1 LSVDPSER
9 SLDEPQPGGLRSRR
23 MLDESLLPRADEV
36 WSWTRL
42 VDAEFGPQRLTG
54 DRNHARFVDWLERRF
69 ADLGCSVQRDR
80 YTFTRW
86 EASLHDD
93 VAVTITEANS
103 ETAVAL
109 DVLSYVPYSGSTLL
123 EGAVNGRLIYL
134 PADGRSASEAV
145 ALLLANP
152 PADLASSVVAVEC
165 PCPRTPAAT
174 VWHMHP
180 PDLELQ
186 KPVRSP
192 PYQMF
197 SGVREAHAALDR
209 RCQAAMYCWT
219 DVSDESARFQYVPF
233 GMKVRNTPAVWVGR
247 HTATN
252 LRLLAEQ
259 DARVTLRLD
268 ARVFPNTPTDTL
280 IATLPGTSDEIIVLG
295 SHTDG
300 CNIGEENGSLGLLAV
315 ATEAAKRHPSARN
328 RTLVFILA
336 TGHFAREALAD
347 EATATGPYGQPG
359 ADAEGAW
366 RDHPDIVSKT
376 VAAVAIEHLG
386 CMEWLDNPAAT
397 AYLPTGRPTADT
409 WFVGSQA
416 AGTTTAPEAANQLL
430 AELTVR
436 AARPEPEQSMRTQVE
451 QTGQPSPETRPAGVR
466 GIPSVGL
473 IPIPTYLL
481 DASPGGVI
489 DRLSPALMHA
499 QVRTTARL
507 LSLLDTT
514 SVELLRGVAVGRTL

>member
-1 LSVDPSER
+1 VDPSER
-9 SLDEPQPGGLRSRR
+9 SLDEPRPGGLRSRR
-23 MLDESLLPRADEV
+23 VHDESRLPSADEL

-42 VDAEFGPQRLTG
+42 VDTEFGPQRLTG

-69 ADLGCSVQRDR
+69 AELGCVVQRDR

-86 EASLHDD
+86 EANLPDD
-93 VAVTITEANS
+93 VAASVSEANS
-103 ETAVAL
+103 GAAVAL
-109 DVLSYVPYSGSTLL
+109 DVLSYVPYSGSTLPT
-123 EGAVNGRLIYL
+123 GAINGRLVYL
-134 PADGRSASEAV
+134 PADSRSPSEAV
-145 ALLLANP
+145 AALLANP
-152 PADLASSVVAVEC
+152 PEDLTSSVVAVEC
-165 PCPRTPAAT
+165 PCPRTPSAI
-174 VWHMHP
+174 VWGTHP
-180 PDLELQ
+180 PDLEVQ
-186 KPVRSP
+186 KPFRSP

-197 SGVREAHAALDR
+197 GGVREAHTALDR
-209 RCQAAMYCWT
+209 RCQAVIYCWT
-219 DVSDESARFQYVPF
+219 DVSDEAARFQYVPF

-252 LRLLAEQ
+252 LRDLAEQ
-259 DARVTLRLD
+259 GARITLRLD
-268 ARVFPNTPTDTL
+268 ARVFPNAPTDTL
-280 IATLPGTSDEIIVLG
+280 IATLPGTLDEIIVLG

-300 CNIGEENGSLGLLAV
+300 CNIGEENGPLGLLAV
-315 ATEAAKRHPSARN
+315 ATEAAKRDRSARN
-328 RTLVFILA
+328 RTLVFMLA

-366 RDHPDIVSKT
+366 RDHPDIVSKA

-386 CMEWLDNPAAT
+386 CVEWLDNKAAT
-397 AYLPTGRPTADT
+397 AYMPTGRPTADT

-436 AARPEPEQSMRTQVE
+436 AARPEPEQSMRAQVAK
-451 QTGQPSPETRPAGVR
+451 TGQPSPETRPAAVR

-514 SVELLRGVAVGRTL
+514 SVELLRGVAARRTL